1 MTKKLVNSRKKK
13 QKILKLLIL
22 LQKNYIKKEIEA
34 KIVALILNFL
44 NHLSDFF
51 LINIRSIK
59 RLKKRD
65 TTRINELYIPLTF
78 KACVE
83 TNNKGIKG
91 LKKKKPLIFASI
103 IFCHCM
109 PDRKQ
114 TISAAYREEIIL
126 ISENL
131 TKISW

>member
-13 QKILKLLIL
+13 QKIRKLLIL

-51 LINIRSIK
+51 LINIRSIE

-65 TTRINELYIPLTF
+65 TTRINEL
-78 KACVE
+78 
-83 TNNKGIKG
+83 
-91 LKKKKPLIFASI
+91 
-103 IFCHCM
+103 
-109 PDRKQ
+109 
-114 TISAAYREEIIL
+114 
-126 ISENL
+126 
-131 TKISW
+131 

>member
-22 LQKNYIKKEIEA
+22 LQNNYIKKEIEA

-51 LINIRSIK
+51 LLKIKSIE

-65 TTRINELYIPLTF
+65 TTRINEL
-78 KACVE
+78 
-83 TNNKGIKG
+83 
-91 LKKKKPLIFASI
+91 
-103 IFCHCM
+103 
-109 PDRKQ
+109 
-114 TISAAYREEIIL
+114 
-126 ISENL
+126 
-131 TKISW
+131 

>member
-51 LINIRSIK
+51 FINIRSIE

-65 TTRINELYIPLTF
+65 TTRINEL
-78 KACVE
+78 
-83 TNNKGIKG
+83 
-91 LKKKKPLIFASI
+91 
-103 IFCHCM
+103 
-109 PDRKQ
+109 
-114 TISAAYREEIIL
+114 
-126 ISENL
+126 
-131 TKISW
+131 

>member
-22 LQKNYIKKEIEA
+22 LQKNYMKKEIEA

-65 TTRINELYIPLTF
+65 TTRINEL
-78 KACVE
+78 
-83 TNNKGIKG
+83 
-91 LKKKKPLIFASI
+91 
-103 IFCHCM
+103 
-109 PDRKQ
+109 
-114 TISAAYREEIIL
+114 
-126 ISENL
+126 
-131 TKISW
+131 

>member
-51 LINIRSIK
+51 LLNIMSIE
-59 RLKKRD
+59 RLIKSDK
-65 TTRINELYIPLTF
+65 TRIN
-78 KACVE
+78 
-83 TNNKGIKG
+83 
-91 LKKKKPLIFASI
+91 
-103 IFCHCM
+103 
-109 PDRKQ
+109 
-114 TISAAYREEIIL
+114 IL
-126 ISENL
+126 
-131 TKISW
+131 

>member
-22 LQKNYIKKEIEA
+22 LQNNYIKKEIEA

-51 LINIRSIK
+51 LINFRSIE

-65 TTRINELYIPLTF
+65 TTRIKEP
-78 KACVE
+78 
-83 TNNKGIKG
+83 
-91 LKKKKPLIFASI
+91 
-103 IFCHCM
+103 
-109 PDRKQ
+109 
-114 TISAAYREEIIL
+114 
-126 ISENL
+126 
-131 TKISW
+131 

>member
-22 LQKNYIKKEIEA
+22 LQKNYMKKEIEA

-65 TTRINELYIPLTF
+65 ITRINEL
-78 KACVE
+78 
-83 TNNKGIKG
+83 
-91 LKKKKPLIFASI
+91 
-103 IFCHCM
+103 
-109 PDRKQ
+109 
-114 TISAAYREEIIL
+114 
-126 ISENL
+126 
-131 TKISW
+131 

>member
-51 LINIRSIK
+51 LINFRSIE

-65 TTRINELYIPLTF
+65 TTRIKEP
-78 KACVE
+78 
-83 TNNKGIKG
+83 
-91 LKKKKPLIFASI
+91 
-103 IFCHCM
+103 
-109 PDRKQ
+109 
-114 TISAAYREEIIL
+114 
-126 ISENL
+126 
-131 TKISW
+131 

>member
-51 LINIRSIK
+51 LLNIMSIE

-65 TTRINELYIPLTF
+65 TTRINEL
-78 KACVE
+78 
-83 TNNKGIKG
+83 
-91 LKKKKPLIFASI
+91 
-103 IFCHCM
+103 
-109 PDRKQ
+109 
-114 TISAAYREEIIL
+114 
-126 ISENL
+126 
-131 TKISW
+131 

>member
-13 QKILKLLIL
+13 QKIRKLLIL

-51 LINIRSIK
+51 FINNRSIA

-65 TTRINELYIPLTF
+65 TTRINEL
-78 KACVE
+78 
-83 TNNKGIKG
+83 
-91 LKKKKPLIFASI
+91 
-103 IFCHCM
+103 
-109 PDRKQ
+109 
-114 TISAAYREEIIL
+114 
-126 ISENL
+126 
-131 TKISW
+131 

>member
-59 RLKKRD
+59 RLNKRD
-65 TTRINELYIPLTF
+65 ITRINEL
-78 KACVE
+78 
-83 TNNKGIKG
+83 
-91 LKKKKPLIFASI
+91 
-103 IFCHCM
+103 
-109 PDRKQ
+109 
-114 TISAAYREEIIL
+114 
-126 ISENL
+126 
-131 TKISW
+131 

>member
-51 LINIRSIK
+51 FINIRSIK

-65 TTRINELYIPLTF
+65 TIRINVL
-78 KACVE
+78 
-83 TNNKGIKG
+83 
-91 LKKKKPLIFASI
+91 
-103 IFCHCM
+103 
-109 PDRKQ
+109 
-114 TISAAYREEIIL
+114 
-126 ISENL
+126 
-131 TKISW
+131 

>member
-51 LINIRSIK
+51 WLNLRSIK
-59 RLKKRD
+59 RLKK
-65 TTRINELYIPLTF
+65 
-78 KACVE
+78 
-83 TNNKGIKG
+83 
-91 LKKKKPLIFASI
+91 
-103 IFCHCM
+103 
-109 PDRKQ
+109 
-114 TISAAYREEIIL
+114 
-126 ISENL
+126 SE
-131 TKISW
+131 KISTNVE

>member
-51 LINIRSIK
+51 FTNIMSIK
-59 RLKKRD
+59 RLKKRE
-65 TTRINELYIPLTF
+65 TTRINEL
-78 KACVE
+78 
-83 TNNKGIKG
+83 
-91 LKKKKPLIFASI
+91 
-103 IFCHCM
+103 
-109 PDRKQ
+109 
-114 TISAAYREEIIL
+114 
-126 ISENL
+126 
-131 TKISW
+131 

>member
-22 LQKNYIKKEIEA
+22 LQNNYIKKEIEA

-51 LINIRSIK
+51 LINFRSIE

-65 TTRINELYIPLTF
+65 TTRINEL
-78 KACVE
+78 
-83 TNNKGIKG
+83 
-91 LKKKKPLIFASI
+91 
-103 IFCHCM
+103 
-109 PDRKQ
+109 
-114 TISAAYREEIIL
+114 
-126 ISENL
+126 
-131 TKISW
+131 

>member
-34 KIVALILNFL
+34 NIVALILNFL

-51 LINIRSIK
+51 FINIRSIE

-65 TTRINELYIPLTF
+65 TTRINEL
-78 KACVE
+78 
-83 TNNKGIKG
+83 
-91 LKKKKPLIFASI
+91 
-103 IFCHCM
+103 
-109 PDRKQ
+109 
-114 TISAAYREEIIL
+114 
-126 ISENL
+126 
-131 TKISW
+131 

>member
-51 LINIRSIK
+51 LINIKSIK

-65 TTRINELYIPLTF
+65 TTRINEL
-78 KACVE
+78 
-83 TNNKGIKG
+83 
-91 LKKKKPLIFASI
+91 
-103 IFCHCM
+103 
-109 PDRKQ
+109 
-114 TISAAYREEIIL
+114 
-126 ISENL
+126 
-131 TKISW
+131 

>member
-51 LINIRSIK
+51 FINIRSIQ

-65 TTRINELYIPLTF
+65 TTRINEL
-78 KACVE
+78 
-83 TNNKGIKG
+83 
-91 LKKKKPLIFASI
+91 
-103 IFCHCM
+103 
-109 PDRKQ
+109 
-114 TISAAYREEIIL
+114 
-126 ISENL
+126 
-131 TKISW
+131 

>member
-51 LINIRSIK
+51 LINIRSIE
-59 RLKKRD
+59 RFKKRD
-65 TTRINELYIPLTF
+65 KTRINEL
-78 KACVE
+78 
-83 TNNKGIKG
+83 
-91 LKKKKPLIFASI
+91 
-103 IFCHCM
+103 
-109 PDRKQ
+109 
-114 TISAAYREEIIL
+114 
-126 ISENL
+126 
-131 TKISW
+131 

>member
-13 QKILKLLIL
+13 QKIRKLLIL

-51 LINIRSIK
+51 LLNIRSIE

-65 TTRINELYIPLTF
+65 TTRINEL
-78 KACVE
+78 
-83 TNNKGIKG
+83 
-91 LKKKKPLIFASI
+91 
-103 IFCHCM
+103 
-109 PDRKQ
+109 
-114 TISAAYREEIIL
+114 
-126 ISENL
+126 
-131 TKISW
+131 

>member
-13 QKILKLLIL
+13 QKILKVLIL

-44 NHLSDFF
+44 NHLSDFL

-65 TTRINELYIPLTF
+65 TTRINEL
-78 KACVE
+78 
-83 TNNKGIKG
+83 
-91 LKKKKPLIFASI
+91 
-103 IFCHCM
+103 
-109 PDRKQ
+109 
-114 TISAAYREEIIL
+114 
-126 ISENL
+126 
-131 TKISW
+131 

>member
-51 LINIRSIK
+51 FTNIRSIK

-65 TTRINELYIPLTF
+65 TTRINEL
-78 KACVE
+78 
-83 TNNKGIKG
+83 
-91 LKKKKPLIFASI
+91 
-103 IFCHCM
+103 
-109 PDRKQ
+109 
-114 TISAAYREEIIL
+114 
-126 ISENL
+126 
-131 TKISW
+131 